1 MEEKARNIT
10 QADIDRIN
18 ELYKKSQSE
27 AGLTDAE
34 REEQTQLRK
43 DYIAAIR
50 RNLRGTL
57 ENIDLVD
64 ERGNVTSVKDLG
76 ASKK

>member
-1 MEEKARNIT
+1 MEEKVRNIT

-34 REEQTQLRK
+34 REEQAQLRK

-50 RNLRGTL
+50 RNLRGTI

-64 ERGNVTSVKDLG
+64 ENGNVTSVKDLG

>member
-1 MEEKARNIT
+1 MEEKVRNIT